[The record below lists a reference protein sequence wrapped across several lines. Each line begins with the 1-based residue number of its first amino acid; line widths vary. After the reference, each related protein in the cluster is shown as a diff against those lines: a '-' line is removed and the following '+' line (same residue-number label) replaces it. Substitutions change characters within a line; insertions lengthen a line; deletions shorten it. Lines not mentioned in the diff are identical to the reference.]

1 MSDLYD
7 ALTSVR
13 DLLADMMTRLEA
25 LEAASEIDVTGELEE
40 KIQTIA
46 KAAAEEAIEEIDWCS
61 KVYDEVSNMS
71 FSVRLD

>member
-46 KAAAEEAIEEIDWCS
+46 RAAAEEVIEDIDWHS
-61 KVYDEVSNMS
+61 KVYDELSQMS
-71 FSVRLD
+71 FSVSLD

>member
-40 KIQTIA
+40 KIQSIA
-46 KAAAEEAIEEIDWCS
+46 KATAEEVIEDIDWHS
-61 KVYDEVSNMS
+61 KVYDELSQMS
-71 FSVRLD
+71 FSVSLD

>member
-25 LEAASEIDVTGELEE
+25 LEAASEIDVTSELEE
-40 KIQTIA
+40 KIQSIA
-46 KAAAEEAIEEIDWCS
+46 KATAEEVIEDIDWHS
-61 KVYDEVSNMS
+61 KVYDELSQMS
-71 FSVRLD
+71 FSVSLD

>member
-25 LEAASEIDVTGELEE
+25 LEAAKEIDETGELEE
-40 KIQTIA
+40 KIQSIA
-46 KAAAEEAIEEIDWCS
+46 RAAAEEVIEDIDWHS
-61 KVYDEVSNMS
+61 KVYDELSQMS
-71 FSVRLD
+71 FSVSLD